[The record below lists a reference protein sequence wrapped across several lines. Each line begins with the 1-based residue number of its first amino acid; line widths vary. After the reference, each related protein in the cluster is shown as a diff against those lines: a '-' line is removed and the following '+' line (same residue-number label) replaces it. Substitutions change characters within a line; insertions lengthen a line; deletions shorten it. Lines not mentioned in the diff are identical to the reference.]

1 MQFEPAKPPLPL
13 AVERLE
19 RVVNRITMMMAV
31 AAGAVFLPLAFYMTT
46 DAASRRLGGPFTG
59 VSDEIAGQVLAFGGT
74 WAMAFALARGAH
86 VRIDVLM
93 PLYPARLREILN
105 LLTIAM
111 AVLLSAVL
119 SANTWHL
126 SYESYILD
134 ATAYSM
140 LGQRLVYAQSLTAIG
155 FTMLTVQAIVMLI
168 AGGFRFAAGSA
179 VMRPVDPSA
188 QGRGD

>member
-1 MQFEPAKPPLPL
+1 MQAEPSDRTIPVL
-13 AVERLE
+13 VERVE
-19 RVVNRITMMMAV
+19 RAVSRITTMMAV

-74 WAMAFALARGAH
+74 WAMAFTLARGAH
-86 VRIDVLM
+86 VRIDVMM
-93 PLYPARLREILN
+93 PLYPARLREVLN

-111 AVLLSAVL
+111 AVLLAAVL

-126 SYESYILD
+126 SYESYVLD

-155 FTMLTVQAIVMLI
+155 FTMLTVQAVVMLI
-168 AGGFRFAAGSA
+168 AGGFRFAAGAA
-179 VMRPVDPSA
+179 VMSPQDPLA
-188 QGRGD
+188 PDRDD

>member
-1 MQFEPAKPPLPL
+1 MQAERSDRAIPVI
-13 AVERLE
+13 VERVE
-19 RVVNRITMMMAV
+19 HVTSRITTMMAV
-31 AAGAVFLPLAFYMTT
+31 AAGAAFLPLAFYMMI

-86 VRIDVLM
+86 VRIDVIM

-111 AVLLSAVL
+111 AVVLAAVL

-140 LGQRLVYAQSLTAIG
+140 LAQPLVYAQSLTAIG

-168 AGGFRFAAGSA
+168 AGGFRFVAGAA
-179 VMRPVDPSA
+179 VMRPVDPLA
-188 QGRGD
+188 QQRDD